1 MTPRADIQKVLWNA
15 CDSFRG
21 KIDSSR
27 YKDYILSMLFVKYLS
42 DVTKEKREKYM
53 QQYAGDERRVE
64 RAMSRE
70 RFVMDKNSTFDYLY
84 ENRNDTAI
92 GEKINIALANIE
104 KNNSFYW
111 CIQYLNEV
119 LYKCNCKYAMLKGA
133 YLCHYYPKGYRTSS
147 DIDLLVKPE
156 DVTQIGNALSIAGFK
171 QGNIRNGN
179 FIPATRKEIIESK
192 MLRGET
198 VPYIKEL
205 NFPNMKYLEVDINF
219 SLDYKN
225 SSTDALESMLE
236 KASKR
241 EIRGADVTTLDESD
255 FFIHL
260 CAHLYKEA
268 STLPW
273 VEIMRDMTLYKYCD
287 IYLLLEDMTMPR
299 LERIFERA
307 TELGI
312 EKECAFTII
321 QTAELFD
328 ITNNVAV
335 DIARSVLINDS
346 NFVHRV
352 IDPKENKTY
361 IFTEKNIFER
371 FFADS
376 RKDLLKE
383 EI

>member
-1 MTPRADIQKVLWNA
+1 MNP
-15 CDSFRG
+15 
-21 KIDSSR
+21 
-27 YKDYILSMLFVKYLS
+27 
-42 DVTKEKREKYM
+42 KEKQLFKSLCNFK
-53 QQYAGDERRVE
+53 A
-64 RAMSRE
+64 E
-70 RFVMDKNSTFDYLY
+70 RFDEELLKFATPSVLGHLFFNRMQAIAYGTLNKHGLLGKVTREFRDSLRGAY
-84 ENRNDTAI
+84 EQN
-92 GEKINIALANIE
+92 LE

-119 LYKCNCKYAMLKGA
+119 LSKCNCKYAMLKGA

-147 DIDLLVKPE
+147 DIDLLVKPG

-171 QGNIRNGN
+171 QGSVRNGK
-179 FIPATRKEIIESK
+179 FIPSTRKEIIESK

-225 SSTDALESMLE
+225 SNTNILESMLE
-236 KASKR
+236 NASKR
-241 EIRGADVTTLDESD
+241 EIRGADVMTLDESD

-268 STLPW
+268 TTLPW
-273 VEIMRDMTLYKYCD
+273 VKMMRDMTLYKYSD
-287 IYLLLEDMTMPR
+287 IYLLLEDMSSTR
-299 LERIFERA
+299 LEKIFERA
-307 TELGI
+307 RSVNM
-312 EKECAFTII
+312 EKECAFAII
-321 QTAELFD
+321 QTSDLFD
-328 ITNNVAV
+328 VNNRLAI
-335 DIARSVLINDS
+335 DMSRDVLINDPDYI
-346 NFVHRV
+346 HRV
-352 IDPKENKTY
+352 ISPKDNKTF

-383 EI
+383 EK